1 MTALITGA
9 TAAALLA
16 GLGWAVNIVIV
27 RWALDRSETTALG
40 GAFVGVGVA
49 AVLVAGVALAVD
61 GLPRA
66 AGFGWSAAWPFALIG
81 AIAPGSSQGLFVAS
95 IGSIGPARSSVLV
108 SVNPIFSVLL
118 GMAVL
123 GEGWRVSVMVGT
135 LLVVAGGVL
144 ISWEPGLGFRHL
156 GVLLALATA
165 LTFGVRDAV
174 ARSVTSSTDDSIW
187 WASTTVLAAAA
198 AVTAVIGVTSR
209 RSVRR
214 FAVDSVGAIPYF
226 LGSGASIAVALTS
239 LFVALDRARVGLVAP
254 LSNAMQSIAVVILG
268 GLVFGARER
277 TPRILVA
284 LVLVVAGGAIILA

>member
-1 MTALITGA
+1 MTAA
-9 TAAALLA
+9 VVAALLA

-27 RWALDRSETTALG
+27 RWALERSKATALG
-40 GAFVGVGVA
+40 GAFVGVGLA
-49 AVLVAGVALAVD
+49 AVLVAGAALAVD
-61 GLPRA
+61 GMPNT
-66 AGFGWSAAWPFALIG
+66 AGFGWQAAWPFAIIG

-95 IGSIGPARSSVLV
+95 IGAIGPARSSVLV

-123 GEGWRVSVMVGT
+123 GEGWRISVMVGT

-174 ARSVTSSTDDSIW
+174 ARSVTSSTDSSIW
-187 WASTTVLAAAA
+187 WASATVLAAAA
-198 AVTAVIGVTSR
+198 AVVAAFGVMSR
-209 RSVRR
+209 RGVRA
-214 FAVDSVGAIPYF
+214 FAVDAAGAMPQF
-226 LGSGASIAVALTS
+226 LGSSAAIAVALTS
-239 LFVALDRARVGLVAP
+239 LFVALDRGRVGLVAP
-254 LSNAMQSIAVVILG
+254 LSNATQSIAVVVLG

-284 LVLVVAGGAIILA
+284 LVLVVTGGAIVLA